1 MLQGGRR
8 SATLLLV
15 ATACAVPG
23 PPARERAVAP
33 AVAGQCGRLET
44 MFEWTTAEVRAV
56 GVVIAVLALL
66 ATLAYRWLVGH
77 KRDFQLLFERI
88 DREAEKREQETRE
101 IAARFEREAEK
112 REQKTREIAARFE
125 REAEKREQETREIAA
140 RFEREAEKREQETRE
155 ITARFEREAEKREQ
169 ETREIIARIDR
180 EAQQRQLQIDR
191 EADKRERGIQAA
203 LDRSDR
209 AFEALTAQANALTK
223 ELAGVAQ
230 RTARSEGT
238 LETIAGGAPRT
249 ESKSSSAA
257 DKPRTIAAQH
267 VPGEPPAE

>member
-101 IAARFEREAEK
+101 IA
-112 REQKTREIAARFE
+112 
-125 REAEKREQETREIAA
+125 
-140 RFEREAEKREQETRE
+140 
-155 ITARFEREAEKREQ
+155 ARFEREAEKREQ